1 MPGLAPGIFILHADV
16 GFALKETQSELES
29 ASSKDR
35 DNSGLQKA
43 TKEET
48 TMARVA
54 LVTGGTRGIGAAIS
68 KALKDAGYKVAASYA
83 GNDAAAE
90 KFKAETGIPVYKWDV
105 SSFDACAAGV
115 KKVEADLGPI
125 DVLVNNAGITK
136 DGAFHKMTLEQ
147 WNAVI
152 NTNLGSLF
160 NMTRQVIEGMRARK
174 FGRIINI
181 SSING
186 QKGQFG
192 QVNYSAAKAG
202 DIGFTKAL
210 ALENAKGG
218 ITVNAICPGYIN
230 TEMVQAVPKDVLE
243 KSILPQIPVNRLG
256 EPEEIARAVVFLA
269 ADDAGFITGSTLTI
283 NGGQYMV

>member
-1 MPGLAPGIFILHADV
+1 
-16 GFALKETQSELES
+16 
-29 ASSKDR
+29 
-35 DNSGLQKA
+35 
-43 TKEET
+43 
-48 TMARVA
+48 MARVA
-54 LVTGGTRGIGAAIS
+54 LVTGGTRGIGGAIS
-68 KALKDAGYKVAASYA
+68 KALKAAGYTVGASYA

-90 KFKAETGIPVYKWDV
+90 KFKTETGIPVYKWDV
-105 SSFDACAAGV
+105 ASFEACTEGV
-115 KKVEADLGPI
+115 RKVEAELGPVE
-125 DVLVNNAGITK
+125 VLVNNAGITR

-147 WNAVI
+147 WSAVI

-160 NMTRQVIEGMRARK
+160 NMTRPVIEGMRARK

-210 ALENAKGG
+210 ALENAKAG

-230 TEMVQAVPKDVLE
+230 TEMVQAVPKEVVE
-243 KSILPQIPVNRLG
+243 KSILPHIPASRLG

-269 ADDAGFITGSTLTI
+269 SDDAGFITGSTLSI
-283 NGGQYMV
+283 NGGQYCA

>member
-1 MPGLAPGIFILHADV
+1 
-16 GFALKETQSELES
+16 
-29 ASSKDR
+29 
-35 DNSGLQKA
+35 
-43 TKEET
+43 
-48 TMARVA
+48 MARVA

-68 KALKDAGYKVAASYA
+68 KALKAADYKVAASYA
-83 GNDAAAE
+83 GNDAAAD

-115 KKVEADLGPI
+115 KKVEADLGPV
-125 DVLVNNAGITK
+125 DVLINNAGITK

-147 WNAVI
+147 WSAVI

-174 FGRIINI
+174 FGRVINI

-202 DIGFTKAL
+202 DLGFTKAL

-243 KSILPQIPVNRLG
+243 KSILPLIPIGRLG
-256 EPEEIARAVVFLA
+256 EPEDLAGPLLFLA
-269 ADDAGFITGSTLTI
+269 SKASDFYTGHILYADGGYTAG
-283 NGGQYMV
+283 

>member
-1 MPGLAPGIFILHADV
+1 
-16 GFALKETQSELES
+16 
-29 ASSKDR
+29 
-35 DNSGLQKA
+35 
-43 TKEET
+43 
-48 TMARVA
+48 MAHVA

-68 KALKDAGYKVAASYA
+68 KALKAAGYHVAASYA

-90 KFKAETGIPVYKWDV
+90 KFKADSGIPVYKWDV
-105 SSFDACAAGV
+105 SSFDACAEGV

-125 DVLVNNAGITK
+125 DVLINNAGITR

-174 FGRIINI
+174 FGRVINI

-210 ALENAKGG
+210 ALETARAG
-218 ITVNAICPGYIN
+218 ITVNAICPGYVN

-243 KSILPQIPVNRLG
+243 KSILPLIPVNRLG

-269 ADDAGFITGSTLTI
+269 ADEAGGITGATMSI
-283 NGGQYMV
+283 NGGQYMA